1 MRVLSWFRRFWGVVL
16 IVLVVVAAVVVQQ
29 HTSSHGLPQ
38 GDAGLV
44 VRQAGE
50 ATSSTLTVTADGG
63 GTRSVSY
70 DHPGVVLKTTLAPGA
85 YELENTQHQSSS
97 EPSAICNATI
107 RVGNQGAT
115 VVITVRKAGG
125 CTISE

>member
-29 HTSSHGLPQ
+29 HTSSHGLPG

-70 DHPGVVLKTTLAPGA
+70 DHPGVVLQTTLAPGA
-85 YELENTQHQSSS
+85 VRAREHPAPEQQRAVGHLQRHDPRGQSGCDCGDHRAEGRRLHHQ
-97 EPSAICNATI
+97 
-107 RVGNQGAT
+107 
-115 VVITVRKAGG
+115 
-125 CTISE
+125 